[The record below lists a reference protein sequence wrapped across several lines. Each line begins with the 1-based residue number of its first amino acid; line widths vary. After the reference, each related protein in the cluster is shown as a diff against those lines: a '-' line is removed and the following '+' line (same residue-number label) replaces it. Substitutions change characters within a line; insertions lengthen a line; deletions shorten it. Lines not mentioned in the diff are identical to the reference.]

1 MNKLAQENAKLEEE
15 NAKLQTNNEQFQNL
29 IHVSFDFKFAHF
41 RYELS

>member
-15 NAKLQTNNEQFQNL
+15 NAKLQTNNEQFQTL

-41 RYELS
+41 PVELS